1 MFDFVKKE
9 ESNDEEIF
17 KRNLIDELER
27 IYEIN
32 ANYGFSG
39 NAYLL
44 GNNEVEIMINK
55 ILELKNSQIRKQFLL
70 NSDMIE
76 FITQMDYVKDMVDNI
91 EIQKESIDQVTA
103 GSQEMSSAVEEIGN
117 YVQTSLISTNE
128 AVSISTDS
136 LETIDKSFKHIN
148 KSFEEINIVQEK
160 MHKVF
165 ESTKEIDALVDII
178 NEVSEQTNLL
188 SLNASIEAARAG
200 ESGKGFAVVAN
211 EIKKLANNTKESANY
226 IRDMVKELRE
236 EVGISEQAIT
246 EAVHVFSKGKE
257 FINDAVASMDKMEES
272 LGGIRSIFES
282 ISANIEE
289 QSATT
294 QEITSRLIEINN
306 QTQIL
311 SEVCMKTGQG
321 IYNVSTM
328 AENIRNTAL
337 PYFKDFKG
345 NQVFKPVAAE
355 HLLWKWKVYNAICG
369 FVKLDENNIGDYK
382 SCTIGRYLEER
393 KNSNPSDDIVIRMY
407 EPHKKVHEFSKIIIH
422 QVNIGDRSDIEY
434 YLRELDKAT
443 TQLLMEL
450 KKKDNVVNN

>member
-1 MFDFVKKE
+1 MFNFIKKE
-9 ESNDEEIF
+9 ESNNEEIF

-32 ANYGFSG
+32 ENYGLSG

-76 FITQMDYVKDMVDNI
+76 FITKMDYVKDMVDNI
-91 EIQKESIDQVTA
+91 SIQKESIDQVTV
-103 GSQEMSSAVEEIGN
+103 GSQEMSSAVEEIAN

-128 AVSISTDS
+128 AISISTDS
-136 LETIDKSFKHIN
+136 LETIDKSFKYIN
-148 KSFEEINIVQEK
+148 KSFEEINKVQDK

-165 ESTKEIDALVDII
+165 ESTKEIDVLINII

-188 SLNASIEAARAG
+188 SLNASIEAVRAG

-236 EVGISEQAIT
+236 EVGVSEQAII
-246 EAVHVFSKGKE
+246 EAVNVFSMGKE
-257 FINDAVASMDKMEES
+257 HINDAVTSMDKMEGS
-272 LGGIRSIFES
+272 LEGISSIFES

-289 QSATT
+289 QSSTT
-294 QEITSRLIEINN
+294 QEITSRLSEINN

-321 IYNVSTM
+321 IYNVSTV

-345 NQVFKPVAAE
+345 NQMFKPVAAE
-355 HLLWKWKVYNAICG
+355 HLLWKWKACNAVCG
-369 FVKLDENNIGDYK
+369 FVKLDENSIGDYK

-393 KNSNPSDDIVIRMY
+393 KKSNPSDSMVIRMY
-407 EPHKKVHEFSKIIIH
+407 QPHKKVHELSRKVIH
-422 QVNIGDRSDIEY
+422 EVNNGNKSNINY

-443 TQLLMEL
+443 TELLMEL
-450 KKKDNVVNN
+450 NKNNNVVYN